1 VRDGPGAGRP
11 SRQDGFISVA
21 PFESRELSGPPLS
34 FAARRRIIVLGGNI
48 ALTKHKVLVSLLS
61 DDQEFQVLQAQDAR
75 ATAPRLGLAVE
86 IVFAENNSVLQ
97 IQQLFKAVHAP
108 EAERPRAIVV
118 ETVVGE
124 GLERVARNAAQ
135 AGVGWVLLNR
145 HVPYLEE
152 LRARHASVPI
162 FAIGTDQEEV
172 GRIQARHFRAFLP
185 AGGLVLYIQGP
196 ADTSAARER
205 LIGAQQGLAGSAIEL
220 RVLEGL
226 WTEQSGEQAVARWLR
241 LKSNENV
248 RADLIGCQNDAMAL
262 GARRAIDAIPDEA
275 RRRALSALP
284 ITGCDGLPEGGQRL
298 VDLRKLAA
306 TVICPS
312 NAGPALDAL
321 ANAFATNRMPE
332 AKIVLAPA
340 SYPAETN
347 LGKAAAAWAK
357 PH

>member
-1 VRDGPGAGRP
+1 
-11 SRQDGFISVA
+11 
-21 PFESRELSGPPLS
+21 
-34 FAARRRIIVLGGNI
+34 
-48 ALTKHKVLVSLLS
+48 LTKHKILVSLLS
-61 DDQEFQVLQAQDAR
+61 DGQEFQVLQAQDAR
-75 ATAPRLGLAVE
+75 ASAARLGLAVE

-97 IQQLFKAVHAP
+97 IQQLFRALHAP
-108 EAERPRAIVV
+108 EGERPRAIVV

-196 ADTSAARER
+196 VDTSAARER
-205 LIGAQQGLAGSAIEL
+205 LSGAQQGLAGSGIEL

-226 WTEQSGEQAVARWLR
+226 WTEQSGEQAVTRWFR
-241 LKSNENV
+241 LKSNEPV
-248 RADLIGCQNDAMAL
+248 RVDLIGCQNDAMAV
-262 GARRAIDAIPDEA
+262 GARHAIEAVPDEA
-275 RRRALSALP
+275 RRKAWSSLP
-284 ITGCDGLPEGGQRL
+284 VTGCDGLPEGGQRL

-321 ANAFATNRMPE
+321 AAAFATNRMPE

-340 SYPAETN
+340 SYPAEAS
-347 LGKAAAAWAK
+347 LARVAAAWPK
-357 PH
+357 PR